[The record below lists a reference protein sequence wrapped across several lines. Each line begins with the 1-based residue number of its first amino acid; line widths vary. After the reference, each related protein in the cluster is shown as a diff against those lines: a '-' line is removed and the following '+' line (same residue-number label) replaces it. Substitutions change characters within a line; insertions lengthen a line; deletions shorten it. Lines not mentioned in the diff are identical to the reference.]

1 MDVEEDK
8 IFFENLMQRSIKLE
22 KELCNYIANGTFTGS
37 VGRMAK
43 LTSITNDFN
52 KIAIKLHQI
61 KEGNY
66 EFQGNRLK
74 N

>member
-1 MDVEEDK
+1 MATEDDK

-22 KELCNYIANGTFTGS
+22 KELCNYIANGTFAGS
-37 VGRMAK
+37 VERMVK

-52 KIAIKLHQI
+52 KIAIKLHHI

-66 EFQGNRLK
+66 EDIQMD
-74 N
+74 